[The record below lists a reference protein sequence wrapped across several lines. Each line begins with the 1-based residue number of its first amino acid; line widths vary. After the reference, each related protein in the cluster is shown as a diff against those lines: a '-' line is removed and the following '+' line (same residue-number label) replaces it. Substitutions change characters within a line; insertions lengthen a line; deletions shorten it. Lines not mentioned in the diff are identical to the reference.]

1 MAKNTRPLSGQ
12 MKRKYFRDL
21 FRAEA
26 GVTADAAER
35 LTDLCDR
42 ELAEVRARLPLVVRR
57 PLKSGESKP
66 VAPATPLPA
75 APTEPAVAAFDPH
88 AFSLIVEWRKGGA
101 IGLADKLATLG
112 SADQLRAM
120 AQAQHVS
127 LGDTAED
134 RTALIAAIVAGTERR
149 VAHMKAAAS

>member
-57 PLKSGESKP
+57 PMKP
-66 VAPATPLPA
+66 TEIKIGAVETSRPEASVAP
-75 APTEPAVAAFDPH
+75 EVAAFDPH

-101 IGLADKLATLG
+101 SGLAGKLAMLS
-112 SADQLRAM
+112 SADHLRAM
-120 AQAQHVS
+120 AHAQHVS